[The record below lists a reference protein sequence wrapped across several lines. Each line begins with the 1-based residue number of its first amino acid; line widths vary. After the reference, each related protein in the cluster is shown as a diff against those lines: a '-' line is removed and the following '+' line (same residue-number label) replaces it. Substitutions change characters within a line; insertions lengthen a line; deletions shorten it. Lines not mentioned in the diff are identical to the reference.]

1 MPHPKQICI
10 WNMITRNIM
19 SYMERIYY
27 NIMQNTLTV
36 VNYKII
42 IFACIQRNNFEEVF
56 VQNLKTRRNNLL
68 LTHH

>member
-1 MPHPKQICI
+1 
-10 WNMITRNIM
+10 
-19 SYMERIYY
+19 MERIYY

-42 IFACIQRNNFEEVF
+42 IFACIQRNNFEEDF